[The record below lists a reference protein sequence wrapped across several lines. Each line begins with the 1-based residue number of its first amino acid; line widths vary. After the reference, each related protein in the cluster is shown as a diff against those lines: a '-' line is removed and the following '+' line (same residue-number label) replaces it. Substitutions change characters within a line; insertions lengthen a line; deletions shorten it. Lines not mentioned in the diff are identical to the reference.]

1 MGAIGR
7 AGLKAEHHSL
17 RAVQVPGQRRDIIES
32 REEFAG
38 VPVMQRGLG
47 LAGAEGESSHILFG
61 EPHPQIKPERSRAI
75 NHCGERLAQFLSGRP
90 DK

>member
-47 LAGAEGESSHILFG
+47 LAGKEGELDHLQLA
-61 EPHPQIKPERSRAI
+61 EPHPQIIPERSRAI
-75 NHCGERLAQFLSGRP
+75 NHCGERLAQIPSGCP